1 MQNPYLKQK
10 ELDREA
16 YVLDYAPM
24 VKHIANRL
32 AARLPSNF
40 QVDDLIQAGM
50 IGLLEAVEKF
60 DPSRETKFKTYAE
73 FRVRGAMLDELRA
86 KDWIPRSVRDN
97 SSKLEEAYTLLRA
110 QNIDHP
116 TDKQLSKQLDIK
128 TGDLPVFLDKAR
140 PIPLL
145 SLDTLGSMGNPEE
158 GLNILDTLSDPDDK
172 DPIETLIGNEAK
184 EVLLDAIDQ
193 LPEKEKLVLSL
204 YYNEDLNLKEIGA
217 VLGITESRTSQLRTK
232 AIAMIRSYMNAYI
245 TDDSTYPATA

>member
-1 MQNPYLKQK
+1 MQNPYQKQQK
-10 ELDREA
+10 VDREA
-16 YVLDYAPM
+16 YVIEYAPM

-50 IGLLEAVEKF
+50 IGLLEATEKF
-60 DPSRETKFKTYAE
+60 DPSRQTKFKTYAE
-73 FRVRGAMLDELRA
+73 IRVRGAMLDELRA

-97 SSKLEEAYTLLRA
+97 SSKLEKAYTRLRS
-110 QNIDHP
+110 QEIDHP
-116 TDKQLSKQLDIK
+116 TDKQLARQLEIK
-128 TGDLPVFLDKAR
+128 TSELPAFLDKSR

-145 SLDTLGSMGNPEE
+145 SLDNLGALGGPEE
-158 GLNILDTLSDPDDK
+158 GLNILETLSDPDER
-172 DPIETLIGNEAK
+172 DPVETLLGNEAK
-184 EVLLDAIDQ
+184 DILLDAIEQ

-232 AIAMIRSYMNAYI
+232 AIAMIRSYM
-245 TDDSTYPATA
+245 STYLTEDILQQ